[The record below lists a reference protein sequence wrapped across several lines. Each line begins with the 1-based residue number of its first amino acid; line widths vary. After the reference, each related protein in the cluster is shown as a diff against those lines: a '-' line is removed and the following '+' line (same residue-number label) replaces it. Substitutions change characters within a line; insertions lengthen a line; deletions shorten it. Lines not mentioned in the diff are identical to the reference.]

1 MLYQITSAMGPVEC
15 SIAVTKLFESLKEEY
30 SSIESIIINN
40 STTAARYG
48 LNNIYSSIFF
58 SCEEEIKDLCGTIKW
73 ICTSPVRENHKRKNW
88 FIKVTEVPEL
98 EKIDTSFSKKDIK
111 FEPFKSASGP
121 GGQHVN
127 KTESGVILTHIP
139 TGIKITCCEERSQHM
154 NKKIALEMLRVE
166 LFSKVQQQQNKQ
178 INDNWKEQ
186 CSVERGNEIRVY
198 KGESFKRIK

>member
-1 MLYQITSAMGPVEC
+1 MLYQITSAMGPIEC
-15 SIAVTKLFESLKEEY
+15 SIAATKLFESLKQEY
-30 SSIESIIINN
+30 SSIEIIAYTESVKGIM
-40 STTAARYG
+40 YKMHD
-48 LNNIYSSIFF
+48 LYSSVFF
-58 SCEEEIKDLCGTIKW
+58 SCDEEIKDLCGTIKW
-73 ICTSPVRENHKRKNW
+73 ICESPVRQNHKRKNW

-127 KTESGVILTHIP
+127 KTESGVMLTHIP

-166 LFSKVQQQQNKQ
+166 LFSKAQRQQSKQ

-186 CSVERGNEIRVY
+186 CSIERGNEVRIY